1 MIEFETL
8 EEENQRLRIKIARLT
23 REATPDPNYEDQ
35 IVELSNT
42 INQNE
47 FIIEKLQIDNE
58 AQKQMIEVLKD
69 DLEMWESD
77 PNWPSQVS
85 LYEIGLTEL
94 SNTINQNEFIIQK
107 LQVDNEAKEKRID
120 SLIAD
125 LERLQRRIEL
135 YLIEVDENSQ
145 RLRHALAIS
154 RG

>member
-35 IVELSNT
+35 IANLLNI

-47 FIIEKLQIDNE
+47 FIIDKLQI
-58 AQKQMIEVLKD
+58 
-69 DLEMWESD
+69 
-77 PNWPSQVS
+77 
-85 LYEIGLTEL
+85 
-94 SNTINQNEFIIQK
+94 
-107 LQVDNEAKEKRID
+107 DNEAKEKRID

-135 YLIEVDENSQ
+135 YLLEVDENSQ
-145 RLRHALAIS
+145 RLRHALSMS
-154 RG
+154 RR